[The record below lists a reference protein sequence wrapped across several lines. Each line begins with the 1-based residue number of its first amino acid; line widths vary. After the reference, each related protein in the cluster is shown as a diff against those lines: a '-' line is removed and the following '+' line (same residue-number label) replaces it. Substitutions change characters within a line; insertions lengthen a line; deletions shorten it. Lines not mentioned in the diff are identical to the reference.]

1 MRKTAPSVR
10 PSSRPGSEWDR
21 SVYSLPCG
29 AHQHQPSAR
38 TIRGRCAVG
47 CHRAEPSS
55 ENVRRPAAVRSPGAT
70 LAYAE
75 HWNGAV
81 PCSSVQHTPVAS
93 SATAPACS
101 PRTDGPVV
109 SCSCAQ
115 GFAQRRRTGSGSL
128 GRQHCLGSHHVCYNL
143 EEDAGSVLH
152 GLASPW
158 KRRGPDTTTARE
170 VFVALW
176 VTG

>member
-101 PRTDGPVV
+101 PRSRCFVFLRPRF
-109 SCSCAQ
+109 CATSSDRVW
-115 GFAQRRRTGSGSL
+115 FSRPAALSR
-128 GRQHCLGSHHVCYNL
+128 
-143 EEDAGSVLH
+143 
-152 GLASPW
+152 LASRVLQLGE
-158 KRRGPDTTTARE
+158 RRGVRPARPR
-170 VFVALW
+170 
-176 VTG
+176 

>member
-10 PSSRPGSEWDR
+10 PSILSRAVHISISHQRAR
-21 SVYSLPCG
+21 SVAGARLVAIERSRARKTCAGRRLSGARVPHWLMLNIGTAPCPVPVFSIRQWLLP
-29 AHQHQPSAR
+29 P
-38 TIRGRCAVG
+38 
-47 CHRAEPSS
+47 
-55 ENVRRPAAVRSPGAT
+55 RRPRA
-70 LAYAE
+70 L
-75 HWNGAV
+75 H
-81 PCSSVQHTPVAS
+81 
-93 SATAPACS
+93 
-101 PRTDGPVV
+101 GPVV

-143 EEDAGSVLH
+143 EKDAGSVLH